1 MLATSEELAESLNTF
16 CKNCNENDRLKIMNR
31 DWNRHINV
39 RATDNGA
46 VFTIVYHEG
55 LASLKPGLTE
65 EAELTVQSDS
75 EILTDLFFGD
85 ITPTEPYMNGTLK
98 VVGSEEDV
106 MRLDFISLMIWGE

>member
-1 MLATSEELAESLNTF
+1 MATREELVESLEVF
-16 CKNCNENDRLKIMNR
+16 CQNCNENERLKIMNR

-39 RATDNGA
+39 RATDTGA
-46 VFTIVYHEG
+46 EFTITYRDG
-55 LASLKPGLTE
+55 LVSCKPGLTDG
-65 EAELTVQSDS
+65 AELTVQSDS